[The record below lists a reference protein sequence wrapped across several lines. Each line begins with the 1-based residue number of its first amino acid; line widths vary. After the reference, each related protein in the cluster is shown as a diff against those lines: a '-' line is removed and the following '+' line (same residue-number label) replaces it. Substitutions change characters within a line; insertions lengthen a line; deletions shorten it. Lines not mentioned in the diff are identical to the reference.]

1 VLRIDAHFIDTVSR
15 KEHAGRLRGRYGHH
29 PMAVI
34 CDNTGECLA
43 DQLRPGTAGAN
54 NAADHIALLSRTIN
68 QIPAR
73 WRRNLLITADGAGAT
88 HDLLNLIT
96 ALNRPV
102 DDTDPANGAHRG
114 DTRRSPHTQTPK
126 PHPLNNQPS
135 TPINATKIVKR
146 RGIRTRVE
154 PDGTYLIDS
163 LVGPTEGDERGPT
176 ASDILTGGC
185 ELESGGSRRMHVRR
199 SLHPP
204 VDCGNQRRL
213 SCPGGVVTSGY
224 LRRW

>member
-1 VLRIDAHFIDTVSR
+1 MVLRRSFQACWMC
-15 KEHAGRLRGRYGHH
+15 AGWAASMGLG
-29 PMAVI
+29 AKW
-34 CDNTGECLA
+34 CSA
-43 DQLRPGTAGAN
+43 AG
-54 NAADHIALLSRTIN
+54 LTQRSWL
-68 QIPAR
+68 
-73 WRRNLLITADGAGAT
+73 TADGAGAT
-88 HDLLNLIT
+88 HDLLNWIT

-185 ELESGGSRRMHVRR
+185 ELESGGSRRMGPCTLRWTAA
-199 SLHPP
+199 
-204 VDCGNQRRL
+204 
-213 SCPGGVVTSGY
+213 TSGGSAAPAVS
-224 LRRW
+224 